1 MNTRLHLNL
10 VSRACLLCMASAMAP
25 AIAQTSAN
33 TAATPTDQLAPVEI
47 KGTYD
52 NAVGTSNAASQGVVT
67 AKLIENRPTL
77 RPAEVLE
84 FVPGVIVTQHSGDGK
99 ANQYF
104 LRGFNLD
111 HGTDFATFVDGMPV
125 NMPTH
130 AHGHGYSD
138 LNWLIP
144 ELVNRISYKK
154 GPYFADEG
162 DFSSAGV
169 ARLGLFDNLSSGI
182 ASLTVGE
189 ERYARALITQSV
201 QWLGGNVLYALET
214 AHNNGPWEQPEGFHR
229 ANGVLRYSAAS
240 DNARTSFTAM
250 AYSAAW
256 HSTDQIPQRAV
267 DQGLV
272 GRFGAIDPT
281 DGGNTE
287 RTSLSF
293 QTERKSD
300 AGTFKANAYAIASK
314 LNLVSNFTYD
324 LEPPRLSLRG
334 LGCPPAGC
342 NPPWGGSA
350 ANLDQPAQPRNAD
363 QFVQAESRQVLGGGV
378 SQSFATP
385 FGGLDSTTTVGTSL
399 RMDSLA
405 PVGLYKGLGG
415 QRTDTVQESQVR
427 QSLFGLYAEN
437 STAWTPTLRTLLGA
451 RYDRM
456 EVDVRSSIAEN
467 SGQQSADL
475 ASPKLSVIL
484 GPWNKTEY
492 FVNIGSGFHSN
503 DARGVTARL
512 SPKEGTPIDPS
523 PALVRTTGSEL
534 GLRTEAIAGLQ
545 SSLALWQLDIGS
557 ELVFAG
563 DAGDTGASGASRR
576 WGVEFN
582 NHYRAT
588 PWLLLD
594 ADLALSRAEFTT
606 AQGDAPNAG
615 RYVPGSVE
623 TVVSLGATISD
634 RGPWSGQFQLRYFGP
649 RPLIEDNS
657 QRSDATTLAY
667 LRVGYQISRKTK
679 LALDVF
685 NLFDSKASDIDY
697 YYTSRLPGEPSEGVA
712 DRHFHPV
719 EPRSVRL
726 TLTAHF

>member
-1 MNTRLHLNL
+1 MQTHSLPRPRNKIAARPIAPTRNAISL
-10 VSRACLLCMASAMAP
+10 ACLLLCMVSATAP
-25 AIAQTSAN
+25 AFAQQSPTTGGA
-33 TAATPTDQLAPVEI
+33 TAELKPVVVL
-47 KGTYD
+47 GTYD

-169 ARLGLFDNLSSGI
+169 ARLGLFDTLPDGI
-182 ASLTVGE
+182 ASITLGE
-189 ERYARALITQSV
+189 NSYARALLTQSV
-201 QWLGGNVLYALET
+201 PWQDGKLLYAVET
-214 AHNNGPWEQPEGFHR
+214 AHNNGPWEEPERFHR
-229 ANGVLRYSAAS
+229 ANGVLRYSTATDS
-240 DNARTSFTAM
+240 SRTSLTAM
-250 AYSAAW
+250 AYTAAW

-272 GRFGAIDPT
+272 GRFGALDPT

-287 RTSLSF
+287 RYSLSF
-293 QTERKSD
+293 QTERKAD
-300 AGTFKANAYAIASK
+300 TGTFKANAYAIRSK
-314 LNLVSNFTYD
+314 LSLVSNFTY
-324 LEPPRLSLRG
+324 
-334 LGCPPAGC
+334 
-342 NPPWGGSA
+342 
-350 ANLDQPAQPRNAD
+350 NLDQQEPPVNAD
-363 QFVQAESRQVLGGGV
+363 QFEQAESRQVVGGSA

-385 FGGLDSTTTVGTSL
+385 FGGFDSTTTLGTSL
-399 RMDSLA
+399 RMDRLD
-405 PVGLYKGLGG
+405 PVGLYQGLAG
-415 QRTDTVQESQVR
+415 QRIATVQESQVR
-427 QSLFGLYAEN
+427 ENLFGLYAEN
-437 STAWTPTLRTLLGA
+437 STAWTPTFRTLLGA
-451 RYDRM
+451 RYDRVD
-456 EVDVRSSIAEN
+456 VDVRSSNADN
-467 SGQQSADL
+467 SGQHSADL
-475 ASPKLSVIL
+475 TSPKLSLIL

-503 DARGVTARL
+503 DARGMTARVA
-512 SPKEGTPIDPS
+512 PKEGTPIDPA
-523 PALVRTTGSEL
+523 PALVRTNGSEL
-534 GLRTEAIAGLQ
+534 GLRTEAIPGLQ
-545 SSLALWQLDIGS
+545 SSLALWQLNIGS
-557 ELVFAG
+557 ELVFSG

-576 WGVEFN
+576 TGIEFN

-594 ADLALSRAEFTT
+594 ADIAVSRAEFNTP
-606 AQGDAPNAG
+606 QGDAPNAG

-623 TVVSLGATISD
+623 TVMSLGAVVSD

-657 QRSDATTLAY
+657 QRSDATTMAY
-667 LRVGYQISRKTK
+667 LRVGYQFSRTTK

-697 YYTSRLPGEPSEGVA
+697 YYVSRLKGEPAEGVA

-726 TLTAHF
+726 TLTTHF

>member
-1 MNTRLHLNL
+1 METPFVLKPGGMVASGPTACARNTL
-10 VSRACLLCMASAMAP
+10 SWACLVCIAGAAASSP
-25 AIAQTSAN
+25 AAE
-33 TAATPTDQLAPVEI
+33 LAPVVVQ
-47 KGTYD
+47 GTYD

-111 HGTDFATFVDGMPV
+111 HGTDFATYVDGMPV

-144 ELVNRISYKK
+144 ELVSRISYKK

-169 ARLGLFDNLSSGI
+169 ARLGLFDTLPEGI
-182 ASLTVGE
+182 ASLTVGDNS
-189 ERYARALITQSV
+189 YARALLTQSV
-201 QWLGGNVLYALET
+201 PWQNGKLLYALET
-214 AHNNGPWEQPEGFHR
+214 AHNNGPWEQPERFHR
-229 ANGVLRYSAAS
+229 ANGVLRYSTATDS
-240 DNARTSFTAM
+240 SRTSLTAM
-250 AYSAAW
+250 AYTAAW

-272 GRFGAIDPT
+272 GRFGTLDPT

-287 RTSLSF
+287 RYSLSF

-300 AGTFKANAYAIASK
+300 AGTFKANAYAITSK
-314 LNLVSNFTYD
+314 LSLVSNFTYN
-324 LEPPRLSLRG
+324 LNYPEPP
-334 LGCPPAGC
+334 
-342 NPPWGGSA
+342 
-350 ANLDQPAQPRNAD
+350 DNAD
-363 QFVQAESRQVLGGGV
+363 QFVQAESRQVLGAGA
-378 SQSFATP
+378 SQSFATA
-385 FGGLDSTTTVGTSL
+385 FGGFDSTTTVGASL
-399 RMDSLA
+399 RMDRLD
-405 PVGLYKGLGG
+405 PVGLYQGQGG
-415 QRTDTVQESQVR
+415 QRTATVQESQVR

-437 STAWTPTLRTLLGA
+437 STAWTPTFRTLLGA

-456 EVDVRSSIAEN
+456 DVDVRSSVADN
-467 SGQQSADL
+467 SGQQGADL
-475 ASPKLSVIL
+475 TSPKLSLIL

-503 DARGVTARL
+503 DARGVTARVA
-512 SPKEGTPIDPS
+512 PKEGTPIDPA

-557 ELVFAG
+557 ELVFSG

-576 WGVEFN
+576 TGIEFN

-594 ADLALSRAEFTT
+594 ADIAVSRAEFTT
-606 AQGDAPNAG
+606 PQGDAPNAG

-623 TVVSLGATISD
+623 TVVSVGAVVSD

-657 QRSDATTLAY
+657 QRSAATTLAY

-697 YYTSRLPGEPSEGVA
+697 YYVSRLKGEPAEGVA

-719 EPRSVRL
+719 EPRSFRL
-726 TLTAHF
+726 TLTSHF

>member
-1 MNTRLHLNL
+1 MGIHSPLTLCPRRARRLATPMRNTLSL
-10 VSRACLLCMASAMAP
+10 ACLICMASAS
-25 AIAQTSAN
+25 TAN
-33 TAATPTDQLAPVEI
+33 TTPNPAEALPPVVVQ
-47 KGTYD
+47 GTYD

-169 ARLGLFDNLSSGI
+169 ARLGLFDTLPQGI
-182 ASLTVGE
+182 ASLTLGDNG
-189 ERYARALITQSV
+189 YARGLLTQSAPW
-201 QWLGGNVLYALET
+201 QDGKVLYAVET
-214 AHNNGPWEQPEGFHR
+214 AHNNGPWEQPERFHR
-229 ANGVLRYSAAS
+229 ANGVLRYSTAS
-240 DNARTSFTAM
+240 DSARTSLTAM

-256 HSTDQIPQRAV
+256 RSTDQIPQRAV

-272 GRFGAIDPT
+272 GRFGTLDPT
-281 DGGNTE
+281 DGGHTE
-287 RTSLSF
+287 RYSLSL

-300 AGTFKANAYAIASK
+300 MGNFKVNAYAITSK
-314 LNLVSNFTYD
+314 LNLVSNFTYN
-324 LEPPRLSLRG
+324 LEQAEPPVNG
-334 LGCPPAGC
+334 
-342 NPPWGGSA
+342 
-350 ANLDQPAQPRNAD
+350 D
-363 QFVQAESRQVLGGGV
+363 QFVQAESRQVLGGSA

-385 FGGLDSTTTVGTSL
+385 FGGFESTTTVGTSI
-399 RMDSLA
+399 RMDRLD
-405 PVGLYKGLGG
+405 PVGLYQGLGG
-415 QRTDTVQESQVR
+415 QRTATLQESQVS

-437 STAWTPTLRTLLGA
+437 STAWTPTFRTLLGA

-456 EVDVRSSIAEN
+456 AVDVRSSIAEN
-467 SGQQSADL
+467 TGQHTADL
-475 ASPKLSVIL
+475 TSPKLSLIL

-512 SPKEGTPIDPS
+512 APKEGTPIEPS

-534 GLRTEAIAGLQ
+534 GLRTEAIPGLQ
-545 SSLALWQLDIGS
+545 SSLALWQLDMGS

-594 ADLALSRAEFTT
+594 ADIAVSRAEFTT
-606 AQGDAPNAG
+606 AQGDAPNVG
-615 RYVPGSVE
+615 WYVPGSVE
-623 TVVSLGATISD
+623 TVVSLGAVISN

-657 QRSDATTLAY
+657 QRSDGTTLAY
-667 LRVGYQISRKTK
+667 LRVGYQINRTTK

-685 NLFDSKASDIDY
+685 NLFDRKASDIDY
-697 YYTSRLPGEPSEGVA
+697 YYTSRLPGEPVEGVA

-719 EPRSVRL
+719 EPRSLRL
-726 TLTAHF
+726 TLTTNF